1 MKVTVYAKTGDII
14 RCNFGIGLV
23 LSTFVIRHAG
33 LVGDVFINGK
43 VKAFGSKQMDL
54 DYNIQ
59 DDIEMQEESLPNVY
73 FHNQSSLHFKSNT
86 L

>member
-43 VKAFGSKQMDL
+43 VKKINLSH
-54 DYNIQ
+54 
-59 DDIEMQEESLPNVY
+59 EPNAITIL
-73 FHNQSSLHFKSNT
+73 SSLNEENFSVK
-86 L
+86 

>member
-43 VKAFGSKQMDL
+43 VKKINLSFEPNEITILSSL
-54 DYNIQ
+54 N
-59 DDIEMQEESLPNVY
+59 EENFESL
-73 FHNQSSLHFKSNT
+73 
-86 L
+86 

>member
-43 VKAFGSKQMDL
+43 VKKINLSH
-54 DYNIQ
+54 
-59 DDIEMQEESLPNVY
+59 EPNAIVIL
-73 FHNQSSLHFKSNT
+73 SSLNEENFESVVKY
-86 L
+86 